1 MKSDIS
7 SLEEKQKL
15 YLLLKSQYEAETRE
29 MIHYMSV
36 LSSIN
41 NSLIKNYVYTLLND
55 GLRHVEYISNMMS
68 NIEGASSSSNL
79 TKNGLSNSIEEEK
92 HSKNLLLQ
100 CLEMAFDTE
109 TKSML
114 KSIIDDEE
122 HHIKILE
129 HIAELVEA
137 HNQSI

>member
-1 MKSDIS
+1 LKPDFS
-7 SLEEKQKL
+7 SLEDKQKL
-15 YLLLKSQYEAETRE
+15 YSLLKSQLEAETRE

-36 LSSIN
+36 LSAIN

-55 GLRHVEYISNMMS
+55 GLRHVEYISSMMS

-79 TKNGLSNSIEEEK
+79 TKNGLSISIEEEK

-100 CLEMAFDTE
+100 CLEMAKDAE

-114 KSIIDDEE
+114 KTIIVDEE
-122 HHIKILE
+122 HHIRILE
-129 HIAELVEA
+129 HIAELVESY
-137 HNQSI
+137 N

>member
-1 MKSDIS
+1 LKPDFS
-7 SLEEKQKL
+7 SLEDKQKL
-15 YLLLKSQYEAETRE
+15 YSLLKSQLEAETRE

-36 LSSIN
+36 LSAIN

-55 GLRHVEYISNMMS
+55 GLRHVEYISSMMS

-79 TKNGLSNSIEEEK
+79 TKNGLSISIEEEK

-100 CLEMAFDTE
+100 CLEMAKDTE

-114 KSIIDDEE
+114 KSIIVDEE
-122 HHIKILE
+122 HHIRILE
-129 HIAELVEA
+129 HIAELVESY
-137 HNQSI
+137 N

>member
-1 MKSDIS
+1 MKPDIS
-7 SLEEKQKL
+7 SLEQKQKL
-15 YLLLKSQYEAETRE
+15 YLLLKSQYEAEIRE

-79 TKNGLSNSIEEEK
+79 TKKGLSSSIEEEK
-92 HSKNLLLQ
+92 CSKNLLVQ
-100 CLEMAFDTE
+100 CLDMANDTE

-114 KSIIDDEE
+114 KSIIVDEE

-137 HNQSI
+137 NNQ